1 MKKILIISDTHGDMD
16 LFVKL
21 ISLEKPDYTIHA
33 GDFCIP
39 VTYLSRYVDYFVAG
53 NNDSE
58 GEHMKLFEIEEV
70 KFFLTHG
77 DKYFFNKNK
86 NICKDAKLYGAN
98 IAITGHTH
106 VEEIV
111 EMDDITL
118 INPGSLIKPRN
129 YKKIKTYCLLFIDK
143 DQIVSKE
150 IKEFSI

>member
-1 MKKILIISDTHGDMD
+1 
-16 LFVKL
+16 
-21 ISLEKPDYTIHA
+21 
-33 GDFCIP
+33 
-39 VTYLSRYVDYFVAG
+39 
-53 NNDSE
+53 
-58 GEHMKLFEIEEV
+58 MKLFEIEEV

-111 EMDDITL
+111 EMNDITL

-143 DQIVSKE
+143 DQIISKE